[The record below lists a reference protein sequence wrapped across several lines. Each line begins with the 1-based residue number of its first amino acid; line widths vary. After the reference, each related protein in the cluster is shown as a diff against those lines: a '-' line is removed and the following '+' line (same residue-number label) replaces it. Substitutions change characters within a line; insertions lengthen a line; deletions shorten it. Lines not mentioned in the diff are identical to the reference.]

1 MTDLR
6 PFLLSF
12 AILLICLGNVFCV
25 RANNEFARWVVALKY
40 SVILKART
48 NGFLSCVHLAS
59 SRAVT

>member
-1 MTDLR
+1 MTDLQ

-12 AILLICLGNVFCV
+12 AILLICLGDVSCV
-25 RANNEFARWVVALKY
+25 QANNKFAHRVVALKY

-59 SRAVT
+59 LHAVT